1 MVTTAARSRDY
12 MRKLGYIAECV
23 EHRRGQ
29 FIRVDLF
36 GFADV
41 LAYGKDKILGSKIIL
56 IQAYHKK
63 EKKGHAHL
71 NSKDNNKIAAWL
83 DAGGEFEHHLWSF
96 KTKKGRKFW
105 DVERLFFQ

>member
-12 MRKLGYIAECV
+12 MRELGYIAECV

-36 GFADV
+36 GIGDV
-41 LAYGKDKILGSKIIL
+41 LAYKKDKIIGPEIIM

-71 NSKDNNKIAAWL
+71 NSKHEKISGWL
-83 DAGGEFEHHLWSF
+83 DAGGRFEHHLWGF

-105 DVERLFFQ
+105 SVERIRI